1 MIPSWSIAS
10 VSMKEVCSMFMFD
23 AHLDLALN
31 AIDWN
36 RDLRQDVD
44 DIRAQERSL
53 GMENEKG
60 RCTNTLSFPEL
71 RRSEVGVC
79 LTTLLARQ
87 EKEINHPMGWISP
100 EACYAMAHAHLA
112 YYRAMERGGYL
123 RMVKTSADLQSH
135 VEQYQKEPAKTPL
148 GFILTMEGA
157 DPLLTPDTIFE
168 FHELGLRA
176 IGLTHYG
183 GNRYGGG
190 TRTEIGLAADA
201 IPLIKNIETL
211 GMTVDLTHLSDKAFW
226 QMIDLFHGRVHAS
239 HQNSRRIC
247 NWQRQFSDEQYKVI
261 IERDGVIGMAFD
273 VIMMQPGFVRGVTKP
288 EVTIERAVENI
299 DIICQMA
306 GNARHVGI
314 GSDLDG
320 GYGNEQTPSD
330 LNRFSDLQKLP
341 ELLANRGYSADDI
354 QAIFHGNWLRF
365 FSEVLA

>member
-1 MIPSWSIAS
+1 
-10 VSMKEVCSMFMFD
+10 
-23 AHLDLALN
+23 
-31 AIDWN
+31 
-36 RDLRQDVD
+36 
-44 DIRAQERSL
+44 
-53 GMENEKG
+53 MENEKG

-135 VEQYQKEPAKTPL
+135 VEQYQKRARQDTSWL
-148 GFILTMEGA
+148 YSNHGGGRSSS
-157 DPLLTPDTIFE
+157 DSDTIFE

-201 IPLIKNIETL
+201 IPLIKNIETF

-226 QMIDLFHGRVHAS
+226 QMIRPVSWKGACFA
-239 HQNSRRIC
+239 QNSRRIC
-247 NWQRQFSDEQYKVI
+247 NWQRQFSD
-261 IERDGVIGMAFD
+261 DN
-273 VIMMQPGFVRGVTKP
+273 TK
-288 EVTIERAVENI
+288 
-299 DIICQMA
+299 
-306 GNARHVGI
+306 
-314 GSDLDG
+314 
-320 GYGNEQTPSD
+320 
-330 LNRFSDLQKLP
+330 
-341 ELLANRGYSADDI
+341 
-354 QAIFHGNWLRF
+354 
-365 FSEVLA
+365 